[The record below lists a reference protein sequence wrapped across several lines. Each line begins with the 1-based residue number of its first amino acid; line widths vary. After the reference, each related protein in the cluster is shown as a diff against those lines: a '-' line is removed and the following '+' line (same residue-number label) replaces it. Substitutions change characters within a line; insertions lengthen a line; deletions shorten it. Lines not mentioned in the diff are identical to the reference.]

1 MKLWSTT
8 TVHKYFV
15 KMLWHLLS
23 ECVKTT
29 VLLVCSICTVHRFF
43 FFFFFQVI
51 DWCSFFYR
59 IFALFKQ
66 RFSLFIYSSILV
78 SHFFFFLNSSYSTKW
93 HSSYI
98 FFFESSVCTFFLL
111 YILLYWY
118 NKFYNIFTIIE
129 VSISYK
135 SK

>member
-1 MKLWSTT
+1 MKLWPTT
-8 TVHKYFV
+8 TEHKCFV
-15 KMLWHLLS
+15 KMLWHLLG
-23 ECVKTT
+23 ECVKIT
-29 VLLVCSICTVHRFF
+29 VLLDCSICTVHRFF
-43 FFFFFQVI
+43 FFFQVI
-51 DWCSFFYR
+51 DLCSFFYS

-78 SHFFFFLNSSYSTKW
+78 SHFFFLNSSYSTKW

-98 FFFESSVCTFFLL
+98 FFFFSLPFVLFFLL

-118 NKFYNIFTIIE
+118 NKFHNIFTIIE